1 MFIYDKPCELCV
13 PTSTTPLLGVCTVI
27 MAALSNMNV
36 IL

>member
-1 MFIYDKPCELCV
+1 MFIYDQLCV

-27 MAALSNMNV
+27 MAALSNINV

>member
-1 MFIYDKPCELCV
+1 MYIYNKLCKLCV

-27 MAALSNMNV
+27 MAALSNMNE